1 MQNHVLDYLDNIVRI
16 KPDKIA
22 FADEKEALTFK
33 QVYDQSRSIGTFL
46 HTKGIC
52 RPRFS
57 ESSRAETF
65 MSLLTKKCQEAE
77 SS

>member
-22 FADEKEALTFK
+22 FADDKEALTFK

-46 HTKGIC
+46 H
-52 RPRFS
+52 
-57 ESSRAETF
+57 
-65 MSLLTKKCQEAE
+65 KKLERTRG
-77 SS
+77 